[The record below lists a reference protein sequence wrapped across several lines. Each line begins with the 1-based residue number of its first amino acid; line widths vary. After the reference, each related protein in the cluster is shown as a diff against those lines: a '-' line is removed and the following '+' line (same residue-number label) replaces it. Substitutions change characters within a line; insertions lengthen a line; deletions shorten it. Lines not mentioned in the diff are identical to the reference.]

1 MNKAGWPRC
10 ILESAI
16 LWIVILPLLQMGKQA
31 IDSGVGL
38 EKLRYEFPL
47 QNGSDFDFLG
57 LVFLMIYIV
66 FVAGM
71 LRHGRK
77 GLLEK

>member
-1 MNKAGWPRC
+1 MSKSGWPRC

-16 LWIVILPLLQMGKQA
+16 LWIVILPLLQMGKQI
-31 IDSGVGL
+31 IDSDFGL
-38 EKLRYEFPL
+38 QKLRYEFPL
-47 QNGSDFDFLG
+47 QTGSEFDFVS